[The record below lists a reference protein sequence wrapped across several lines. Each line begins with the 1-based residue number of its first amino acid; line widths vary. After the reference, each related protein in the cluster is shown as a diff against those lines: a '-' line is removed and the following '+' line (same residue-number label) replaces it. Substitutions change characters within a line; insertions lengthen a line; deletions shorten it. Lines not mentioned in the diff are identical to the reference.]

1 MKKEKIIKPYRDD
14 RTVHIVKELAMKF
27 MSRESNRASLV
38 TVTNVILSDRAK
50 RATILLSVLPEDK
63 GPAVEEF
70 ANRKSGEFRSYVK
83 SNSKLGIIPFFDF
96 KIDFGEINRQNID
109 SLLK

>member
-1 MKKEKIIKPYRDD
+1 MKEKTPRPYRDD
-14 RTVHIVKELAMKF
+14 RTVQVIKELAMNF
-27 MSRESNRASLV
+27 MERESNRSSLV
-38 TVTNVILSDRAK
+38 TVTNVILSDRSK
-50 RATILLSVLPEDK
+50 RATILFSVLPEDK

-70 ANRKSGEFRSYVK
+70 ANRKKDEFRNYVK
-83 SNSKLGIIPFFDF
+83 KNSKLGIIPFFDF